1 MKQFSE
7 IIVLGASKKATVPF
21 DDFNLWLDPEAAAI
35 VLAAG
40 IPTTLVT
47 VEAQEQFVLS
57 QTELN
62 ELTKHGNPVAK
73 LIAEPMKY
81 FLETMTGF
89 TGEVGTSFA
98 DVVGAMVAVELD
110 IIKNS
115 ENALVK
121 IDTGYRLARG
131 QTYIGNNF
139 ADKLML
145 AVTEET
151 LNEWATKAFNGSD
164 FNLEQEVFTALA
176 REPENALV
184 ITEVDQVR
192 MKAVFMA
199 TLCSYLNI

>member
-1 MKQFSE
+1 
-7 IIVLGASKKATVPF
+7 
-21 DDFNLWLDPEAAAI
+21 
-35 VLAAG
+35 
-40 IPTTLVT
+40 
-47 VEAQEQFVLS
+47 
-57 QTELN
+57 
-62 ELTKHGNPVAK
+62 
-73 LIAEPMKY
+73 
-81 FLETMTGF
+81 MTGF